1 MRKMRVGFWL
11 EGFTWFNGIREIL
24 LRLDMTAL
32 ICVYILG
39 SETQN
44 FLHQF
49 WEIQRFYIH
58 RERER
63 ERERREREKE
73 MMGSLA
79 FVFVWCFWEK
89 WVERWRERAK
99 ESLQLKGGW
108 VGSKVRKRKKIKLFL
123 WPDNLIAFCFLFFF
137 KKNMFVFSLSLLD
150 FWILKRKNISA

>member
-63 ERERREREKE
+63 ERGRGERERWWVLWVLFSFDVFERSELRE
-73 MMGSLA
+73 M
-79 FVFVWCFWEK
+79 
-89 WVERWRERAK
+89 ER
-99 ESLQLKGGW
+99 ES
-108 VGSKVRKRKKIKLFL
+108 
-123 WPDNLIAFCFLFFF
+123 
-137 KKNMFVFSLSLLD
+137 
-150 FWILKRKNISA
+150 